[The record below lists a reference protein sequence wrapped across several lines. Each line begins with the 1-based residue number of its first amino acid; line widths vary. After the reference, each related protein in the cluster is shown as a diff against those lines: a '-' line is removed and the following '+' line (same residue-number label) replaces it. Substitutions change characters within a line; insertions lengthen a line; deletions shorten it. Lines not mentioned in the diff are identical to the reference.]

1 MSAFLSFDK
10 LITPSVIKVIYWLGI
25 VSLVIGAVVAAVAG
39 FKESPLAP
47 VGAVIGLVVALF
59 VWRVYC
65 ELIMLGFKI
74 YEELMG
80 IRQNTAK

>member
-1 MSAFLSFDK
+1 MGAFLSFDK

-25 VSLVIGAVVAAVAG
+25 VALVIGAVVGAVTG
-39 FKESPLAP
+39 LKESVLAP
-47 VGAVIGLVVALF
+47 VGAVIGLIVALF

-80 IRQNTAK
+80 IRRNTAK